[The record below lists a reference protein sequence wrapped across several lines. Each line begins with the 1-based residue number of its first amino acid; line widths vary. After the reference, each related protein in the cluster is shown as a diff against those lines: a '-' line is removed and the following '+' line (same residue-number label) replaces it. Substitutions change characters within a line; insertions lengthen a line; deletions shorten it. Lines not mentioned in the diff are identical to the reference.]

1 MYLFIKGFEELY
13 GFCVL
18 ALPVKKMEKGM
29 KKKNRFQ
36 KRKLKLLLAL
46 SGLEYIQGGCFPD

>member
-1 MYLFIKGFEELY
+1 MYLFVKSFEELY
-13 GFCVL
+13 DFCVL
-18 ALPVKKMEKGM
+18 ALSVKKKW
-29 KKKNRFQ
+29 KKEGKIGFK